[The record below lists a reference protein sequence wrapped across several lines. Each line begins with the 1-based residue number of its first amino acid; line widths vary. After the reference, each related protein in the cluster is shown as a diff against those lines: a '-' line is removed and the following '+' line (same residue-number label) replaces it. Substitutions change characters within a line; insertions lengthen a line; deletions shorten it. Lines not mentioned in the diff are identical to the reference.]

1 MALKLLHG
9 YPQRTKTVKAALC
22 FAVGQLFFTFHK
34 LMLFNKG
41 LKMKPTQC
49 TITGFWFVTGYVTGR
64 KYWGATP
71 RDCEQNAQ
79 LYFYR

>member
-1 MALKLLHG
+1 
-9 YPQRTKTVKAALC
+9 
-22 FAVGQLFFTFHK
+22 
-34 LMLFNKG
+34 
-41 LKMKPTQC
+41 MKPTLC
-49 TITGFWFVTGYVTGR
+49 TITGFWFVTGYLTGR